1 MIRAALTIV
10 LASFV
15 AAPAAGQT
23 FRAGVHGVA
32 VRHNEIDAALS
43 ATGLGAGG
51 VLGARLGRI
60 AIEARGYWAQVDPD
74 DEDAA
79 TFRIIQGDV
88 RVSFLLLRALAF
100 EVGAGRRAIDPDFI
114 TQDVGLFRAGFLSE
128 YALTRI
134 ASVWARGAYLIAPQ
148 FSGGGSSDLSVE
160 LGLGAALG
168 LANGRLRVTGEY
180 EFQRIDRE
188 VDRRE
193 VPIQVTVARVGVEIG
208 F

>member
-1 MIRAALTIV
+1 MIRAAGAALLV
-10 LASFV
+10 SLV

-23 FRAGVHGVA
+23 FRGAVHGVA

-43 ATGLGAGG
+43 ATGFGVGG
-51 VLGARLGRI
+51 VVGARRDRL
-60 AIEARGYWAQVDPD
+60 AIEVRGYWAEIDPD

-79 TFRIIQGDV
+79 SFRVIQGDV

-114 TQDVGLFRAGFLSE
+114 TQDVGLFRAGLLSE
-128 YALTRI
+128 YALTRT
-134 ASVWARGAYLIAPQ
+134 ASIWARGAYLIAPQ

-160 LGLGAALG
+160 VGLGTAFG
-168 LANGRLRVTGEY
+168 FGNGRFRVIGEY

-188 VDRRE
+188 VERRE
-193 VPIQVTVARVGVEIG
+193 VPIQVTVVRVGLEVG